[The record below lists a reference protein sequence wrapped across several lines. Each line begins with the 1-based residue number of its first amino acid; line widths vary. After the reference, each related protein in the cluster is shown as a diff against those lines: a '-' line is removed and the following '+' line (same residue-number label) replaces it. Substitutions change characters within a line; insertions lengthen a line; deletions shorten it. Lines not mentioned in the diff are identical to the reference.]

1 MTRDEEIKLF
11 KKLDKIDLN
20 MNNTDTQ
27 IQTMINIFKELNI
40 DKRFQHL
47 EDKILELESRLIVL
61 ERNKDG

>member
-1 MTRDEEIKLF
+1 MTRDAEIKLF
-11 KKLDKIDLN
+11 AKLDRIDLHIDK
-20 MNNTDTQ
+20 TDTQ

-47 EDKILELESRLIVL
+47 EDKILELESRLIVI